1 MAAEYIGSETGD
13 SKSPAREVSVTSGVS
28 TFSGDF
34 LTVAS
39 GKVTNA
45 SINKKR
51 LLGVQMGGDSR
62 NPARSRRVADQGY
75 KATGTSD
82 GKVKVL
88 VNIEENGEYLVK
100 ADGAI
105 SAANE
110 GKFFNLHST
119 AFKVITSTGVA
130 ITDGDT
136 ITVGTQTYTFK
147 TTLSTGPAVANEV
160 LIGAS
165 ASASLD
171 NLKLAINAGSGAG
184 TNYGTGTTANTT
196 ATATTKTATTLMLE
210 AISTSATDFTTAE
223 TAATLSINTADGGPG
238 HQVVINT
245 ADENLGQL
253 ILIKANPG
261 IRGTNGTYGIFQI
274 AQDYKESVAALS

>member
-1 MAAEYIGSETGD
+1 MTEYIGSETGD
-13 SKSPAREVSVTSGVS
+13 SKSPAREVAVASGVS

-34 LTVAS
+34 LTLSS

-62 NPARSRRVADQGY
+62 NPARSRRVSDQGY
-75 KATGTSD
+75 KATGTAD

-88 VNIEENGEYLVK
+88 VNIEENGKYLVK
-100 ADGAI
+100 ADATL

-110 GKFFNLHST
+110 GKFFNLHNT
-119 AFKVITSTGVA
+119 AYKLITSTGVA
-130 ITDGDT
+130 ITDGNT

-147 TTLSTGPAVANEV
+147 TTLSAGPAVVNEV

-184 TNYGTGTTANTT
+184 TNYATGTTANTT
-196 ATATTKTATTLMLE
+196 ATATTKTSTTLLLE
-210 AISTSATDFTTAE
+210 AIDTAVTDFTTAKV
-223 TAATLSINTADGGPG
+223 AVTLDISAADGGPG
-238 HQVVINT
+238 YQTVINAT
-245 ADENLGQL
+245 DDNLGQL

-261 IRGTNGTYGIFQI
+261 IRGTGSNYGIFQI
-274 AQDYKESVAALS
+274 AQDYKDSVAALS